1 MGCTLEGRCPHPD
14 CDGIT
19 SGINGNVNVI
29 NTEEQGFN
37 LLITVKI
44 VV

>member
-14 CDGIT
+14 CDGIR

-29 NTEEQGFN
+29 NKLQRSRGLTS
-37 LLITVKI
+37 
-44 VV
+44 